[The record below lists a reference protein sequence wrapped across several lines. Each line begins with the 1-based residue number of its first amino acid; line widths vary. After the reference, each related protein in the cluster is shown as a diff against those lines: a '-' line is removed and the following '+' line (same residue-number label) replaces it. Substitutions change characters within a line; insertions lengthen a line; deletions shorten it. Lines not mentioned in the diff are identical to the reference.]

1 MQKIF
6 TGFLNTAAILAVV
19 VVANTTVPLCAEEV
33 TGEEA
38 MNAVAGW
45 VNVKEALG
53 AAFTAQPTTNVLA
66 YTAKDGKGKY
76 YVVNLD
82 GGGFVVTSGDT
93 AMEPIL
99 ASRAAVHAAYRKAFD
114 GCDAVRF
121 IDPRGFAAGG
131 GATGSLI
138 LPDDVRGKGDSLT
151 TTRLM
156 RL

>member
-6 TGFLNTAAILAVV
+6 SSFLNTAAILAVA
-19 VVANTTVPLCAEEV
+19 VATSTSLPLCAEEV

-53 AAFTAQPTTNVLA
+53 TAFTAQPTTNVLA

-93 AMEPIL
+93 ALEPVL
-99 ASRAAVHAAYRKAFD
+99 AYSKATRRRAC
-114 GCDAVRF
+114 GTPTP
-121 IDPRGFAAGG
+121 PR
-131 GATGSLI
+131 
-138 LPDDVRGKGDSLT
+138 
-151 TTRLM
+151 TRSWRCL
-156 RL
+156 RSTWRQ